1 MRTVKKNR
9 ELVLVGGG
17 HAHVQ
22 VLKALAMK
30 GPRTLRITLV
40 SDGPTAF
47 YSGMLPGA
55 LAGLYKA
62 GETEVDL
69 VQLTRWAGVRFVQ
82 GRVTGLDRSRRHVQI
97 EGRPPLRYDLLSLD
111 IGSVTRGTDIPGVRE
126 NAILTRP
133 IGLLLDKVETFE
145 KNFANQNA
153 IRIVVVG
160 AGAAGVEL
168 AFAMRAR
175 FGRRIADTAVTLIDR
190 GEQVLPDQPTA
201 VRRAIERALASH
213 GITLRLGAV
222 IERVKP
228 GAIACEDGDAVP
240 YDLLLWATGGGAQPA
255 QNAFGLAQDPH
266 GFIRVK
272 KTLQS
277 IDDEAIFAAGDMI
290 HIDEHPAVPKA
301 GVYAVRQG
309 PVLAE
314 NLAAMVTD
322 SPLRAYEPQS
332 GFLALLMTGDGS
344 AIGSYKGF
352 APRGRW
358 VWKLKDWIDRRWM
371 RKFDPATLGPSP
383 VMMRAGE
390 TPADEDSDRD
400 SDRTDGMRCAGCGS
414 KVSGLLL
421 ADTLR
426 TLTLHENPRVLR
438 GLDTPDDAAVVR
450 IPEGF
455 ATVQTVDSFRAF
467 VDDPYLMGR
476 IATLHA
482 ASDLFAMGATPDT
495 ALANVTI
502 PFASNAL
509 MQEDFR
515 LVMTGIVEELNRMG
529 ATLVGGHTT
538 EGSEI
543 TVGVSMT
550 GLIEEARV
558 ATKGGARPGDALI
571 LTKSIGTGV
580 LWAAD
585 MRSEAPGRTIE
596 GALASMLQS
605 NEAAAGVLAGGTA
618 HALTD
623 VTGFGLLGHLAE
635 MLEASRSTDAGRG
648 TDANDGVGARLIGS
662 AIPVL
667 EGARMA
673 SLRGTKSTIDPANRE
688 RVLARWSVV
697 GGTEPLGTLLFDPQT
712 AGGLLAAVSESDA
725 ARVVE
730 QLKAAGYESACVV
743 GNVTK
748 RKGVIEV
755 ESQKG
760 AARAQPATPARV
772 PA

>member
-1 MRTVKKNR
+1 MRNEKKSK

-22 VLKALAMK
+22 VLKSLAMK
-30 GPRTLRITLV
+30 GPRALRITLV
-40 SDGPTAF
+40 SDGPTAY

-55 LAGLYKA
+55 LAGLYTA
-62 GETEVDL
+62 GETEADL
-69 VQLTRWAGVRFVQ
+69 VRLSRWAGVRFVQ
-82 GRVTGLDRSRRHVQI
+82 GRVTGLDRAARLVQI

-111 IGSVTRGTDIPGVRE
+111 IGSVTRGADLPGVRE
-126 NAILTRP
+126 HAILTRP
-133 IGLLLDKVETFE
+133 IGLLLEKVETFE
-145 KNFANQNA
+145 RNFTNRDA
-153 IRIVVVG
+153 IRIAVVG

-175 FGRRIADTAVTLIDR
+175 FGKKIADTTVTLIDR
-190 GEQVLPDQPTA
+190 GEQVLPDQPA
-201 VRRAIERALASH
+201 SVRKAIERALDSR
-213 GITLRLGAV
+213 GIAVRLGAV
-222 IERVKP
+222 IERVTATEIECAA
-228 GAIACEDGDAVP
+228 GAPVP
-240 YDLLLWATGGGAQPA
+240 HDLILWATGGGAQPA
-255 QNAFGLAQDPH
+255 QNAFDLAQDPR

-277 IDDEAIFAAGDMI
+277 IDDDTVFAAGDMI
-290 HIDEHPAVPKA
+290 HIDEHPDVPKA

-309 PVLAE
+309 PILTA
-314 NLAAMVTD
+314 NLAAMTTGG
-322 SPLRAYEPQS
+322 PLRAYEPQA

-344 AIGSYKGF
+344 AVGSYKGF

-358 VWKLKDWIDRRWM
+358 VWKWKDWIDRKWM
-371 RKFDPATLGPSP
+371 QKFDPAKLGPSP
-383 VMMRAGE
+383 VMMRAKEAAAEE
-390 TPADEDSDRD
+390 TPGEDDA
-400 SDRTDGMRCAGCGS
+400 MRCAGCGS

-421 ADTLR
+421 EDTLR
-426 TLTLHENPRVLR
+426 ELAIPPNPRVLR
-438 GLDTPDDAAVVR
+438 GLDSPDDAAVVR
-450 IPEGF
+450 IPAGF

-482 ASDLFAMGATPDT
+482 ASDLFAMGAKPDT

-502 PFASNAL
+502 PFASDEL
-509 MQEDFR
+509 MRQDFR
-515 LVMTGIVEELNRMG
+515 LVMSGIVEELNRMG

-550 GLIEEARV
+550 GLIDEARV

-571 LTKSIGTGV
+571 LTGAVGTGV

-585 MRSEAPGRTIE
+585 MRAEAPGRAIE
-596 GALASMLQS
+596 GAIASMLQS
-605 NEAAAGVLAGGTA
+605 NEAAAGVLADGTA

-635 MLEASRSTDAGRG
+635 MLEASRSADAGRG
-648 TDANDGVGARLIGS
+648 TDADGGVGARIIGA

-673 SLRGTKSTIDPANRE
+673 ALRGTKSTIDPANRE

-712 AGGLLAAVSESDA
+712 SGGLLAAVDESDA

-730 QLKAAGYESACVV
+730 KLKSVGYESACVI
-743 GNVTK
+743 GSITK
-748 RKGVIEV
+748 REGVIEV

-760 AARAQPATPARV
+760 AARNQPATPARV